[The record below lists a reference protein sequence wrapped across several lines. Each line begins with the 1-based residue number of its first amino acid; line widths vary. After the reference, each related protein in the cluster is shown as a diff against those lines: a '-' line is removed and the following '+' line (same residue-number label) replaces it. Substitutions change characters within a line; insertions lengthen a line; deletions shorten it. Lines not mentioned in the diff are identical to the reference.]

1 MCCKGTVDGC
11 HWSWWTFKREFFF
24 SLVLAARCGNAED
37 NGQAFGEACSTNG
50 ARLTRK
56 SMNKT
61 FDSNC
66 SQFFE
71 LSIWFVVIRIFRSTV
86 WKNCPLTQHFT
97 LSEGLELPLGSRRG
111 RLEVF
116 PPESYWSFS
125 DRKLQG
131 NMPQGK
137 HTDAPLN
144 YGSKIIQGSWR
155 LSIHLFIYSYILL
168 HRYLDCDYS
177 TKRKWKV

>member
-1 MCCKGTVDGC
+1 MPIKGSPIDFIRFISLINPRLNLTIVQETRASIVCCKGTVDGC

-86 WKNCPLTQHFT
+86 WKNCPLTPPPPTRLTQHFT
-97 LSEGLELPLGSRRG
+97 LSEGLELPLGFGRG
-111 RLEVF
+111 R
-116 PPESYWSFS
+116 
-125 DRKLQG
+125 
-131 NMPQGK
+131 
-137 HTDAPLN
+137 
-144 YGSKIIQGSWR
+144 
-155 LSIHLFIYSYILL
+155 
-168 HRYLDCDYS
+168 
-177 TKRKWKV
+177 